1 MKLGRIKQV
10 DLREI
15 WMELP
20 NKKASRIKQS
30 RKGDFT
36 KEDNWIE
43 YFEWLSKTAI
53 LFQETFNKYQ
63 NEKWI
68 SED

>member
-1 MKLGRIKQV
+1 
-10 DLREI
+10 
-15 WMELP
+15 MELP

-53 LFQETFNKYQ
+53 QFQETFNKYQ

>member
-1 MKLGRIKQV
+1 MKLDGIT
-10 DLREI
+10 
-15 WMELP
+15 EL
-20 NKKASRIKQS
+20 KSKSKQS

-53 LFQETFNKYQ
+53 QFQETFNKY
-63 NEKWI
+63 
-68 SED
+68 